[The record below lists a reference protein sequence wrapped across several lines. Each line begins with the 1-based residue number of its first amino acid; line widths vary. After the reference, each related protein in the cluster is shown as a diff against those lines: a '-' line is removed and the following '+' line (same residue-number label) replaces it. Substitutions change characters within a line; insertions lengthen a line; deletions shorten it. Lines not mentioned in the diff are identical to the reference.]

1 MTARPKP
8 PPVKSSR
15 PSPRAVAAAT
25 IAALAVMIALTAGFR
40 VVRQLV
46 MRGADGFYYPFMRTA
61 AKPGKVVD
69 PALLKLGTRELA
81 ARVEKLAADNR
92 ELALQSNAAAALRE
106 ENRLLRQL
114 LELSDRPEMRFEV
127 AEIVMRDPLR
137 FRETF
142 TIGKGTRS
150 GIVPGAAVVEVTPD
164 GRLLMVGV
172 VAECGAR
179 TAKVVTLADP
189 SLHLSGRVGSNG
201 AIGFI
206 NTGSGAP
213 EPGAIRFGM
222 LPVRSDYISGG
233 AVVTTGYETAIP
245 AGIKIGELDLSGG
258 VPSPGLN
265 HPDRSCDLIPSVRF
279 DTLRFVAV
287 LKLAERP

>member
-15 PSPRAVAAAT
+15 PSPRAVVAFTVVVLAA
-25 IAALAVMIALTAGFR
+25 MIALTAGFR

-69 PALLKLGTRELA
+69 PALLKLGVRELA

-92 ELALQSNAAAALRE
+92 ELALQSNSAAALRE

-114 LELSDRPEMRFEV
+114 LDLSDRSEIRFET

-142 TIGKGTRS
+142 TIGKGSRA

-164 GRLLMVGV
+164 GRLLLVGV

-206 NTGSGAP
+206 NTGSGTP
-213 EPGAIRFGM
+213 VPGAVRFGM
-222 LPVRSDYISGG
+222 LPVRDDYISGG

-258 VPSPGLN
+258 AQSTGLN
-265 HPDRSCDLIPSVRF
+265 RPDQSCDLIPSVRF

-287 LKLAERP
+287 LKIADRP